1 MEKFVRVLVWCCPG
15 CSQKI
20 MFLVW
25 FAVRLQLKEFGV
37 GRLVFE
43 RPWENVLT
51 EWLRL
56 EAW

>member
-1 MEKFVRVLVWCCPG
+1 
-15 CSQKI
+15 